1 MSVEDIKQHI
11 ADKAQAEAKQIN
23 EGSNKQIEALQ
34 LEWQQK
40 IENERQRLLN
50 EIERHASSKLAQ
62 AKFKIREQINAKK
75 MKAKQDQLDESY
87 DKALKAL
94 TDLSDSEYQKL
105 VNKLM
110 ESTKGFEGD
119 LIDNEKKSGFV
130 FRTKQADLDYTFP
143 TLLKQVREQTL
154 VQVNDILF
162 S

>member
-1 MSVEDIKQHI
+1 MSVEDIKKHI

-34 LEWQQK
+34 LEWQEK
-40 IENERQRLLN
+40 IENERQRLLS
-50 EIERHASSKLAQ
+50 EIERRASSKLAQ
-62 AKFKIREQINAKK
+62 AKFKIREQINSKK

-87 DKALKAL
+87 EKALRSL
-94 TDLSDSEYQKL
+94 IELSDSEYEKL
-105 VNKLM
+105 VNKLR
-110 ESTKGFEGD
+110 ESTKDLEGQIIEKDSNAGF
-119 LIDNEKKSGFV
+119 IFQ
-130 FRTKQADLDYTFP
+130 TKEADLDYTFP